1 MQINEHT
8 IEVWPGFQSSIGQ
21 FQSGVLLNID
31 IVHKVMRTDTVLDF
45 INEIRRRCRND
56 PLEEIRSK
64 LVGST
69 ILTCYNKRTYRLVDI
84 DFNMSPLDTFTTEI
98 EEGKPAKETS
108 YVEYYN
114 KKYGWVI
121 REKNQPVLTNVDK
134 KTGNK
139 IVLIPELC

>member
-1 MQINEHT
+1 MQINEHN

-45 INEIRRRCRND
+45 INEIRSRCRND
-56 PLEEIRSK
+56 PQEEIRSK

-69 ILTCYNKRTYRLVDI
+69 ILTSYNKRTYRVDDI
-84 DFNMSPLDTFTTEI
+84 DFNMSPLDTFTAEI

-114 KKYGWVI
+114 KKYGWGI
-121 REKNQPVLTNVDK
+121 RETNQPVLINVDK